1 MSDTNV
7 GRAPVR
13 WKPIP
18 TRWPLIHTEAGMDIY
33 TLGKLALPVVVTIMA
48 VSAVLTLVGGFF
60 TAVRTFASMQRF
72 LQKMEQSGR
81 PSVTINVAVYS
92 ANTGRRASKPPMQA
106 KE

>member
-33 TLGKLALPVVVTIMA
+33 TLGRLALPVVVMIMA

-81 PSVTINVAVYS
+81 PSVTINI
-92 ANTGRRASKPPMQA
+92 NTGRRASKPPMQA
-106 KE
+106 KK